1 MFWVLESTKE
11 RCDQQTAAAV
21 LPASYFV
28 SGRKASVGNEVTEY
42 AKKDMEKNRV
52 FFHQPVLPVLT
63 QKWEEGMNEGKGAE
77 AWRKDS
83 VFTPSRLSHTSQ

>member
-42 AKKDMEKNRV
+42 AKKDMEKYMG
-52 FFHQPVLPVLT
+52 FFSPT
-63 QKWEEGMNEGKGAE
+63 C
-77 AWRKDS
+77 
-83 VFTPSRLSHTSQ
+83 FTSFDTEVGRRSE